1 MTDWG
6 FRVPG
11 SGIGMRMDWRY
22 RVLRVGFQGYGAEVR
37 GLGLGI
43 FGEAHTGS
51 PIPWFR
57 LFDATPYGS

>member
-22 RVLRVGFQGYGAEVR
+22 RVLGVGFQGYGTEVR
-37 GLGLGI
+37 GLGLRI
-43 FGEAHTGS
+43 FGGARSSSLSLHYK
-51 PIPWFR
+51 
-57 LFDATPYGS
+57 PYTMV